1 MRTKPTTAA
10 VNLPGLI
17 HESTRTAIAT
27 NRDSETGATERSLR
41 NSRLLM
47 HWEGGE
53 VRVRFESSAIK
64 LDGHRPARPMR
75 GAR

>member
-1 MRTKPTTAA
+1 MNTPRPTPSAR
-10 VNLPGLI
+10 PGLV
-17 HESTRTAIAT
+17 HESSRTSISVNT
-27 NRDSETGATERSLR
+27 DPHTGLTERSLR

-64 LDGHRPARPMR
+64 LDGQRPARPMR
-75 GAR
+75 GVR